1 MLRKSCGQTTLGED
15 PETRRLWKRFQNVT
29 TLPERDQKAV
39 IRLISSLVA
48 VGASRENGRL
58 GERNGR

>member
-1 MLRKSCGQTTLGED
+1 
-15 PETRRLWKRFQNVT
+15 LWKRFQNVT

>member
-1 MLRKSCGQTTLGED
+1 
-15 PETRRLWKRFQNVT
+15 LWKRFQNVT

-48 VGASRENGRL
+48 VGASRESGRL